1 MAAPLTHHEIEDL
14 LGAYALDA
22 VDGAEADQ
30 VADHLLEC
38 ARCRAEVAEHREVAA
53 LLAQGG
59 SPAPAELWDRIA
71 ATIEGS
77 GPSEQDKLLVA
88 PPPLFSRPRESAGRR
103 PWRNRATLAVAAVAA
118 AVSAVLGVQVVGQG
132 DKIERQGEEL
142 ARIAEDDGLGLAFSR
157 AIADPAAELVALSST
172 DGEHEAQA
180 VMTGGTGLIH
190 AGALPDLPEGRTYQL
205 WGDVG
210 DRRISL
216 GVLGNRPEVASF
228 AVSGDIVALAIT
240 EEDGAGVV
248 VSEQPPVVFAIMP
261 TDA

>member
-1 MAAPLTHHEIEDL
+1 MAAPLTHHEIEEL

-30 VADHLLEC
+30 VAVHLLEC

-77 GPSEQDKLLVA
+77 GPSEQDKVLVA
-88 PPPLFSRPRESAGRR
+88 PPLFSRPGAGAGRR
-103 PWRNRATLAVAAVAA
+103 PWRNRAALGVAAVAA
-118 AVSAVLGVQVVGQG
+118 AVSAVLGVQVVDQG
-132 DKIERQGEEL
+132 EQIERQGEEL
-142 ARIAEDDGLGLAFSR
+142 ARIAEDDGLSR
-157 AIADPAAELVALSST
+157 AFESAMDDPSAELVALRSA
-172 DGEHEAQA
+172 DGERQAQA
-180 VMTGGTGLIH
+180 VMTGSTGFLH
-190 AGALPDLPEGRTYQL
+190 AGALPELPEGRTYQL

-216 GVLGNRPEVASF
+216 GVLGNRPKVAGF
-228 AVSGDIVALAIT
+228 AVSANIVALAVT
-240 EEDGAGVV
+240 EEEGAGVV

>member
-1 MAAPLTHHEIEDL
+1 MAASLTHREIEEL

-22 VDGAEADQ
+22 VDGSEAEQ
-30 VADHLLEC
+30 VADHLLDC

-71 ATIEGS
+71 TSIEGT

-88 PPPLFSRPRESAGRR
+88 PPLFSRPREGAGRR
-103 PWRNRATLAVAAVAA
+103 HWRNRATLAVAAVAA
-118 AVSAVLGVQVVGQG
+118 AVSAVLGVLVVGQG

-142 ARIAEDDGLGLAFSR
+142 ARIAEDDGLSNALETAM
-157 AIADPAAELVALSST
+157 ADPAAELVTLRSA
-172 DGEHEAQA
+172 DGEHDAQA
-180 VMTGGTGLIH
+180 VMTGTTGFLA
-190 AGALPDLPEGRTYQL
+190 AGALPELPEGRTYQL

-216 GVLGNRPEVASF
+216 GVLGNRPKVASF
-228 AVSGDIVALAIT
+228 AVSGQIVALAIT
-240 EEDGAGVV
+240 EEEGAGVV
-248 VSEQPPVVFAIMP
+248 VSEQPPVVYAIMP

>member
-1 MAAPLTHHEIEDL
+1 MAAPLTHREIEEL

-22 VDGAEADQ
+22 VDGSEAEQ
-30 VADHLLEC
+30 VADHLPDC

-71 ATIEGS
+71 ASIEGS
-77 GPSEQDKLLVA
+77 GPSDQERLLVA
-88 PPPLFSRPRESAGRR
+88 PPLFSRPREGAGRR

-132 DKIERQGEEL
+132 NKIDEQGEEL
-142 ARIAEDDGLGLAFSR
+142 ARMAEEDGLSNAFRS
-157 AIADPAAELVALSST
+157 AIEDPEAELVALRSA
-172 DGEHEAQA
+172 DGEREAKA
-180 VMTGGTGLIH
+180 VMTGSTGFLH
-190 AGALPDLPEGRTYQL
+190 AGALPELPEGRTYQL

-216 GVLGNRPEVASF
+216 GVLGNRPSVASF
-228 AVSGDIVALAIT
+228 AVSGQIVALAIT
-240 EEDGAGVV
+240 EEEGAGVV
-248 VSEQPPVVFAIMP
+248 VSEQAPVVFAIMP